1 MTVIEYVSIG
11 FAVAGTALRI
21 ALLFRGLDNGAEQAA

>member
-11 FAVAGTALRI
+11 FAIAGTALRI
-21 ALLFRGLDNGAEQAA
+21 ALLFRGIGTGAEQAA